1 MIVIKIYLYM
11 LLCYVLYNFLR
22 LTFIAFLGTFP
33 RVDYVFLVGVGGGIP
48 HYRDYSK
55 HVRLGDV
62 VVSTPPDTNHPFVYL
77 YCEGLKNA
85 VDEEYLSPE
94 HFSTKTWCPP
104 SLKLQNI
111 TYNLWHKGIRN
122 MEDRPWEYYI
132 EQSLRQLNDKESS
145 FSRPS
150 SETDKLYVSIGGE
163 DLIEVG
169 HPQPVEG
176 TFDPRKPNMP
186 VLHFGAVG
194 SGKVLLQDDRKN
206 IASWFADHYGIM
218 AFDTGFGSVVESIF
232 GNRKDDYIFIRG
244 IADYKDGTKKKEWQ
258 PYAALAAAAVMK
270 AIICNLDPS
279 D

>member
-1 MIVIKIYLYM
+1 M
-11 LLCYVLYNFLR
+11 
-22 LTFIAFLGTFP
+22 
-33 RVDYVFLVGVGGGIP
+33 GGGVP
-48 HYRDYSK
+48 HYRDYTK

-62 VVSTPPDTNHPFVYL
+62 VVSSPPDNQHPYVYL

-85 VDEEYLSPE
+85 VEEEYLSPE

-111 TYNLWHKGIRN
+111 TFNLWRKGIIN
-122 MEDRPWEYYI
+122 IEDRPWEHYI
-132 EQSLRQLNDKESS
+132 EQSLKQLRESS
-145 FSRPS
+145 FCRPS

-163 DLIEVG
+163 DLMEVG

-176 TFDPRKPNMP
+176 TFDPRKPNLP
-186 VLHFGAVG
+186 VLHFGAIG
-194 SGKVLLQDDRKN
+194 SGKDLLQDDTTRLG
-206 IASWFADHYGIM
+206 FADHYGIM

-258 PYAALAAAAVMK
+258 PYAALAAASVMK
-270 AIICNLDPS
+270 SIICNLDPS